1 MGEIQFSIK
10 QSMDELVQL
19 NKSVTAYQEIREA
32 PGVIGLLGELIDVQ
46 PQLYIAVENA
56 LGSQL
61 CNIVVDTQEHGMQVI
76 EKLRSL
82 NRPEFANLRVNFLIL
97 EDFEHSPVQPASF
110 QTQIQ
115 SQDNVVQMANVI
127 SYIQVDVSGETKTVK
142 PIVDHLLQR
151 VVIVRSL
158 ALAN

>member
-1 MGEIQFSIK
+1 M
-10 QSMDELVQL
+10 
-19 NKSVTAYQEIREA
+19 
-32 PGVIGLLGELIDVQ
+32 
-46 PQLYIAVENA
+46 

-61 CNIVVDTQEHGMQVI
+61 CNIVIDTQEHGMQAI
-76 EKLRSL
+76 EKLRAL

-97 EDFEHSPVQPASF
+97 EDFENSPVAPASF

-127 SYIQVDVSGETKTVK
+127 SYIQVDVNGETKTVK

-158 ALAN
+158 TLAN